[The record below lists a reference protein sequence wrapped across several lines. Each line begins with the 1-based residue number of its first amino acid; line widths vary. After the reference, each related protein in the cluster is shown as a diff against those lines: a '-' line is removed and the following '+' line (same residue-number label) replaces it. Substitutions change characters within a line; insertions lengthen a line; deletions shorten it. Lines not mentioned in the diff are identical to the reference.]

1 MSEALTAAQL
11 KELKELLL
19 SRRKELQA
27 EMDQN
32 LANLAPA
39 ELSGSVSQDES
50 ARLKNQT
57 REVDSVL
64 TTLDAQEL
72 ARIDRALEAMEA
84 GDYGLC
90 DECGCNIPFERLK
103 IEPMTQ
109 HCVGASRRGRRS
121 RASAAERGSAAMQK
135 GRRRRPFV

>member
-1 MSEALTAAQL
+1 MSEALTPAQL
-11 KELKELLL
+11 KELKDLLL

-39 ELSGSVSQDES
+39 ERNAGSVSQDES

-57 REVDSVL
+57 REVDAVL
-64 TTLDAQEL
+64 TTLDAEEL
-72 ARIDRALEAMEA
+72 ARIERALDAMAA

-90 DECGCNIPFERLK
+90 DECGCQIPFERLK

-109 HCVGASRRGRRS
+109 HCVACKLAWEQKQGIRG
-121 RASAAERGSAAMQK
+121 
-135 GRRRRPFV
+135 

>member
-1 MSEALTAAQL
+1 MSEALTPAQL
-11 KELKELLL
+11 KELKDLLL

-27 EMDQN
+27 AMDQN

-72 ARIDRALEAMEA
+72 SRIDRALEAMEA

-109 HCVGASRRGRRS
+109 HCVACKSAWEQKQGIRG
-121 RASAAERGSAAMQK
+121 
-135 GRRRRPFV
+135 

>member
-11 KELKELLL
+11 KELKDMLLT
-19 SRRKELQA
+19 RRKALKG
-27 EMDQN
+27 EMAQN

-57 REVDSVL
+57 REVDAAL
-64 TTLDAQEL
+64 TSLDAADL
-72 ARIDRALEAMEA
+72 ARIDRALEAMDE
-84 GDYGLC
+84 GTYGLC
-90 DECGCNIPFERLK
+90 DECGCHIPFERLK

-109 HCVGASRRGRRS
+109 HCVDCKSKWEQKQGI
-121 RASAAERGSAAMQK
+121 RA
-135 GRRRRPFV
+135 

>member
-1 MSEALTAAQL
+1 MSEALTPAQL
-11 KELKELLL
+11 KELKDLLL

-57 REVDSVL
+57 REVDGAL
-64 TTLDAQEL
+64 TAMDADEL
-72 ARIDRALEAMEA
+72 ARIDRALEAMDDGE
-84 GDYGLC
+84 YGVC
-90 DECGCNIPFERLK
+90 VVCGKDIPFERLK
-103 IEPMTQ
+103 VEPMTQ
-109 HCVGASRRGRRS
+109 HCIVDKAKLEQQA
-121 RASAAERGSAAMQK
+121 RA
-135 GRRRRPFV
+135 